1 MLSALVTGIL
11 LGLSAGL
18 APGPLLALLLT
29 QTLQHGPRE
38 GCKIALAPL
47 ITDLPIILLTLLLAS
62 AAPQFEAA
70 LGLLSLAGGAF
81 VLWLAVASWRAPRFD
96 ATAPIASAQ
105 SWRKGIL
112 VNLLNPHPWLF
123 WFTVGAATLAKAL
136 ANSWLAAALFVAS
149 FYTCLV
155 GSKVVLAV
163 SAGRSRAF
171 LTGRLYQ
178 WVLRLLGVLMAV
190 FALLLL
196 RDGLKHLWRIG
207 LAVGGV

>member
-1 MLSALVTGIL
+1 L

-38 GCKIALAPL
+38 GCKVALAPL
-47 ITDLPIILLTLLLAS
+47 ITDLPIIVLALLLAS

-81 VLWLAVASWRAPRFD
+81 VLWLAVANWRTPRFD
-96 ATAPIASAQ
+96 ATPAIASAR

-123 WFTVGAATLAKAL
+123 WFTVGAAMLTRAVAD
-136 ANSWLAAALFVAS
+136 SWLAAALFLAS
-149 FYTCLV
+149 FYTFLV
-155 GSKVVLAV
+155 GAKVVLAV
-163 SAGRSRAF
+163 LAGRSRAF

-178 WVLRLLGVLMAV
+178 WALRLLGVLMAV
-190 FALLLL
+190 FAVLLLQ
-196 RDGLKHLWRIG
+196 DGLKHLGRWARQ
-207 LAVGGV
+207 